1 MLSTTGHLISAY
13 IERDHFG
20 AKKLHMFHARHT
32 NVAAVM
38 IATAMRKAMSVIAEM
53 TAIAM
58 KNTIMQK
65 KAG

>member
-1 MLSTTGHLISAY
+1 MLSTTGRLTSAY
-13 IERDHFG
+13 TERDRFG
-20 AKKLHMFHARHT
+20 EMRLHMYHVRLM

-38 IATAMRKAMSVIAEM
+38 NATAMRKVMSVIAEM

>member
-1 MLSTTGHLISAY
+1 MITVHLIPAY
-13 IERDHFG
+13 IEKAHFG

-65 KAG
+65 RAG

>member
-1 MLSTTGHLISAY
+1 MITAHSIPAY

-32 NVAAVM
+32 SAAAVM

-53 TAIAM
+53 TAIVM
-58 KNTIMQK
+58 KITIMQK
-65 KAG
+65 RAG